1 MQRLDGP
8 RCQPGVVNRTGSTSD
23 RLTEQPADQRTM
35 TTACPLDCPDAC
47 TLSVTVTDPDGPN
60 ARIVTIDAA
69 PADDSNPLT
78 DGWICAKV
86 RRSARRVHSPERI
99 LTPLRRTGPKGSGA
113 FEPISWDEALA
124 RTAAAI
130 TTAIDRHGP
139 ASVVPFLYNSSAPT
153 YSDRLMNRLFAELGT
168 SEVAHTICAY
178 TASIAW
184 HSTFPDMASADP
196 LDIAHSDLVVIWGAN
211 PSTSNTHLTP
221 LLTDAR
227 RRGAAVVVIDP
238 RRTPTAARADRHLAV
253 RPGTDDVLALATA
266 AELDRLGLVDRA
278 FCADNAD
285 GVDEFLS
292 AAREW
297 TPAAAAEVCGVDG
310 AAITDLAELV
320 GTRRPAML
328 RIGWG
333 MERNR
338 NGGSGIRAALGLWVL
353 AGQFGRVGAGVITST
368 SSAAEDDTLDELT
381 DAPPRART
389 LNMNRIGHD
398 LRHAD
403 PPVAVLFVQ
412 GANPAVMAPD
422 QRAVIAGLER
432 DDLFTVVH
440 DQVMTDTAALADIV
454 LPAATYFE
462 QGGDVAVGYTAYAAS
477 PLRQVIRPVGESRT
491 NAEVGAGLASALGI
505 DGYAPEQVPP
515 PPVPD
520 RAIPTRPD
528 GTIQF
533 GPVGRPDTTR
543 PDRGRARLVLGPGSD
558 PVPTHRPLDST
569 YPLTLI
575 TPASTRMINSI
586 FGEYDP
592 PPAVVSLHLDDAAER
607 GIRDGDVVRVV
618 NDLATLVLPA
628 KVDLSLRPGVVSI
641 PKGLWR
647 RHLPGGLS
655 ANALTPA
662 DVEHTIGGAVFHDAR
677 VEIAPA

>member
-1 MQRLDGP
+1 MTQI
-8 RCQPGVVNRTGSTSD
+8 D
-23 RLTEQPADQRTM
+23 RLVDTRSV

-47 TLSVTVTDPDGPN
+47 TLSVTVSDPDGPD
-60 ARIVTIDAA
+60 ARIVNIDAA
-69 PADDSNPLT
+69 PSDESNPLT

-86 RRSARRVHSPERI
+86 RKSARRVHSPERV
-99 LTPLRRTGPKGSGA
+99 LTPLARTGPKGSGR
-113 FEPISWDEALA
+113 FESISWDEALE
-124 RTAAAI
+124 RIAAEI
-130 TTAIDRHGP
+130 TRAIDRHGP

-153 YSDRLMNRLFAELGT
+153 FSDRLMNRLFAELGT

-178 TASIAW
+178 TAAIAW
-184 HSTFPDMASADP
+184 HSTFPNMASADP
-196 LDIAHSDLVVIWGAN
+196 LDVAHSDLVVIWGAN

-253 RPGTDDVLALATA
+253 HPGTDDVLALATA
-266 AELDRLGLVDRA
+266 AELDRLGLVDRT
-278 FCADNAD
+278 FCDANAEGAD
-285 GVDEFLS
+285 GFLD
-292 AAREW
+292 AARAWSPER
-297 TPAAAAEVCGVDG
+297 AAEVCGVDA
-310 AAITDLAELV
+310 AAITELAQLV
-320 GTRRPAML
+320 GSRRPGML

-353 AGQFGRVGAGVITST
+353 AGQFGRPGAGVISST
-368 SSAAEDDTLDELT
+368 SSAAEPDTLPELT

-398 LRHAD
+398 LGHAD
-403 PPVAVLFVQ
+403 PPVTVLVVQ

-422 QRAVIAGLER
+422 QQAVIAGLER
-432 DDLFTVVH
+432 EDLFTVVH
-440 DQVMTDTAALADIV
+440 DQVMTDTAALADVV
-454 LPAATYFE
+454 LPATTYFE
-462 QGGDVAVGYTAYAAS
+462 QGGDVAVGYGAYAAS
-477 PLRQVIRPVGESRT
+477 PIRAVIEPVGESWT
-491 NAEVGAGLASALGI
+491 NAEVAAGLATALGL

-515 PPVPD
+515 PPVPE
-520 RAIPTRPD
+520 RPVPTRPD

-533 GPVGRPDTTR
+533 GPSEDPATTIPDG
-543 PDRGRARLVLGPGSD
+543 GRARLVLGLGPD

-592 PPAVVSLHLDDAAER
+592 PPAVVSVHPDDAAAR
-607 GIRDGDVVRVV
+607 GVRDGDEVRVF
-618 NDLATLVLPA
+618 NDLATLVMPA
-628 KVDLSLRPGVVSI
+628 RVDPSLRPGVVSI

-677 VEIAPA
+677 VDISPV